1 MKIIVKNSDIANNV
15 KFKLKAGAAGI
26 VNVLRQI
33 GATAQKEDGEWNF
46 CLAPAFANISCDL
59 AGSAVFFPFDLDY
72 DVASKP
78 TGGLEYFW
86 DQSLNNGTGD
96 TIDEAWSQVF
106 NSRYVDDKI
115 VNWHL
120 FINDRYIGTTDIWPL
135 SEQDE
140 SHPNYDPER
149 YDITIQTLIEK
160 VPGLVITNLDYT
172 DIHAHGILADLWA
185 ESYPLDNIEIT
196 SPFRTINYL
205 WGSVYN
211 NTTPEEM
218 RIRLVPTNKAVTF
231 NQRWSAIFNMWPG
244 MPQQNFA
251 ALADIPPIAETIRGN
266 SSVTVDE
273 VDGAISFCLAP
284 YVEKLEIS
292 CDGANEQVSIN
303 VSLSWQGESGGA
315 ITVYNDETN
324 EIISEIQ
331 GYYLDLPD
339 YNMANETSPQIEYI
353 STIAETSSS
362 STEYENYRTTQQLI
376 TYRNKSSAPIRLRI
390 EILNYEQDRFPKTFI
405 GEETEFHHNPTFALM
420 EETSQRAVYGVCLAP
435 TIPDACTP
443 TTLTVVPTL
452 TTQSLDN
459 TQQYT
464 ITYSVNDGPDIVAS
478 GRPVYSYADDYVT
491 DPCLAI
497 AGYLRQAN
505 PQVNGVDFDLFFG
518 FNFPTLEGYEI
529 YDQMPENTASFTIKF
544 KKTDPVNL
552 VGTDLINLM
561 FEQDEVILHSCWHS
575 NDD

>member
-1 MKIIVKNSDIANNV
+1 MTKYRVKNLTPDETKTVRIYKVS
-15 KFKLKAGAAGI
+15 K
-26 VNVLRQI
+26 
-33 GATAQKEDGEWNF
+33 DGE
-46 CLAPAFANISCDL
+46 L
-59 AGSAVFFPFDLDY
+59 
-72 DVASKP
+72 KP
-78 TGGLEYFW
+78 TDLFTQLDTSGNAIGV
-86 DQSLNNGTGD
+86 SLLPKP
-96 TIDEAWSQVF
+96 I
-106 NSRYVDDKI
+106 
-115 VNWHL
+115 
-120 FINDRYIGTTDIWPL
+120 
-135 SEQDE
+135 
-140 SHPNYDPER
+140 
-149 YDITIQTLIEK
+149 
-160 VPGLVITNLDYT
+160 
-172 DIHAHGILADLWA
+172 
-185 ESYPLDNIEIT
+185 
-196 SPFRTINYL
+196 
-205 WGSVYN
+205 
-211 NTTPEEM
+211 
-218 RIRLVPTNKAVTF
+218 
-231 NQRWSAIFNMWPG
+231 
-244 MPQQNFA
+244 PQ
-251 ALADIPPIAETIRGN
+251 
-266 SSVTVDE
+266 
-273 VDGAISFCLAP
+273 
-284 YVEKLEIS
+284 IS

-529 YDQMPENTASFTIKF
+529 YDQMPENIASFTIKF